1 MYQYI
6 LFDLDGTLTDPKQ
19 GITKCIQYALK
30 EECGIEETNPDKLEY
45 FIGPPLRDSFRE
57 SYGIAEEDMDRV
69 IAKFQERYRPTGV
82 HENQIYPG
90 MHALLHRLKE
100 KGCLLA
106 IASSKPQEF
115 VHVVLQKFDIED
127 CFSVIVGSVQ
137 DNVNDT
143 KTEVMEKA
151 LAGLKKLAGRRYDP
165 AKVLMVGDRK
175 FDVEG
180 AHHFGVDSAAV
191 TYGYAPEG
199 ELATALPT
207 YMADSVEEL
216 GCIITGEKP
225 YEQYRDKPSLLKT
238 WEILYPLLAYWACQ
252 LVVFNVLYNI
262 VSDRILLSGSSLQ
275 KVSVYLNAAAFI
287 AVWPMLAL
295 LYQKSASP
303 DTSFVI
309 TRRKQRKLRRESL
322 MVASYSASL
331 ALGLN
336 ILIAYYRLAGLSEK
350 YQQVAAN
357 QYSVALP
364 VGLVVFGIL
373 SPFTEEI
380 IFRGILY
387 NRMKKYFPQ
396 TLAMVLSA
404 LVFGCYHGNPVQ
416 MMYAFVMGLA
426 MALMYEVYGM
436 LGAPVLFHCTA
447 NLLVYLIS
455 KEKLLGKDA
464 LPVYYGVALLAL
476 AIGITCWYGKEFC
489 RKENRKKNHTTAH

>member
-1 MYQYI
+1 MYRYI
-6 LFDLDGTLTDPKQ
+6 LFDLDGTLTDPKE

-30 EECGIEETNPDKLEY
+30 EECGIEETNPDKLEH

-90 MHALLHRLKE
+90 MHALLHRLKDM
-100 KGCLLA
+100 GCLLA

-127 CFSVIVGSVQ
+127 CFAVIVGSVQ
-137 DNVNDT
+137 DNVNDS
-143 KTEVMEKA
+143 KTEVMKKA
-151 LAGLKKLAGRRYDP
+151 LDGLKKLAGRRYDP

-199 ELATALPT
+199 ELAAADPT

-216 GCIITGEKP
+216 DCIITGEQP
-225 YEQYRDKPSLLKT
+225 YMQYRNKASLLKT
-238 WEILYPLLAYWACQ
+238 LEILYPLLAYWACQ
-252 LVVFNVLYNI
+252 MIVFNLLYYAI
-262 VSDRILLSGSSLQ
+262 SSRMPLAGAALQ
-275 KVSVYLNAAAFI
+275 RVNVYLNAVAHI
-287 AVWPMLAL
+287 AVWPLLAIW
-295 LYQKSASP
+295 YQKSAVR

-309 TRRKQRKLRRESL
+309 TRRKRRRFRTEAL
-322 MVASYSASL
+322 LVACYSAAL
-331 ALGLN
+331 ALGIN
-336 ILIAYYRLAGLSEK
+336 ILIAYYRLSEMSER
-350 YQQVAAN
+350 YQQVAAG

-373 SPFTEEI
+373 TPFTEELL
-380 IFRGILY
+380 FRGVLY

-396 TLAMVLSA
+396 TLAVLLSA

-416 MMYAFVMGLA
+416 MIYAFIMGLA
-426 MALMYEVYGM
+426 MALVYEVYG
-436 LGAPVLFHCTA
+436 LLEAPVLFHCTA
-447 NLLVYLIS
+447 NFLVYLIS
-455 KEKLLGKDA
+455 KGNLLGGQG
-464 LPVYYGVALLAL
+464 LSVTYGVALLTL
-476 AIGITCWYGKEFC
+476 AIGMTFWYAQNDRNGKKLFH
-489 RKENRKKNHTTAH
+489 NRTK

>member
-6 LFDLDGTLTDPKQ
+6 LFDLDGTLTDPKE

-30 EECGIEETNPDKLEY
+30 EECGIEETNLDKLEH

-90 MHALLHRLKE
+90 MYALLHRLKDM
-100 KGCLLA
+100 GCLLA

-127 CFSVIVGSVQ
+127 CFAVIVGSVRE
-137 DNVNDT
+137 NVNDT

-151 LAGLKKLAGRRYDP
+151 LAGLRKLAGRRYDP

-180 AHHFGVDSAAV
+180 AHHFGVDSVAV

-199 ELATALPT
+199 ELAAAGST

-216 GCIITGEKP
+216 GCIITGEKA

-252 LVVFNVLYNI
+252 LVVFNVLYYI
-262 VSDRILLSGSSLQ
+262 VSDRILLTGSSLQ
-275 KVSVYLNAAAFI
+275 KACVYLNAAAYI
-287 AVWPMLAL
+287 AVWPMLAM
-295 LYQKSASP
+295 LYKKSASQ

-309 TRRKQRKLRRESL
+309 TRRKQKRMKREGL
-322 MVASYSASL
+322 MVVSYSASL

-350 YQQVAAN
+350 YQQVASN

-364 VGLVVFGIL
+364 VGLVIFGIL

-380 IFRGILY
+380 LFRGILY

-396 TLAMVLSA
+396 TLAMALSA

-416 MMYAFVMGLA
+416 MLYAFVMGLA

-436 LGAPVLFHCTA
+436 LEAPVLFHCTA

-455 KEKLLGKDA
+455 KENLLGKDA
-464 LPVYYGVALLAL
+464 LPVYYGIALLML
-476 AIGITCWYGKEFC
+476 ATFITFWYIKGFC
-489 RKENRKKNHTTAH
+489 QAKRVK